1 MGLKR
6 LAYSASSHWRHHPG
20 EDSRN
25 GQSGSCTFTAKGKA
39 PVRRTNRLQ
48 ATPGSRRCFKTEVK
62 GPACMSRTLGG
73 SAMRPWLRLTLVT
86 MTVGG
91 GFTGVAI
98 SFQLLLSPQ
107 VRQPASF
114 VLTSVSLALF
124 AFVTFSGLLFVHNA
138 QRTRPM
144 VVAMAL
150 QVPRFSS
157 PLVAYK
163 LSAGFQLVVALMGG
177 RFNTSFSLGSDFQL
191 NLLQQLPWGAGVNLF
206 ALLMLWACGL
216 TNGEDISENCQT

>member
-1 MGLKR
+1 M
-6 LAYSASSHWRHHPG
+6 A
-20 EDSRN
+20 
-25 GQSGSCTFTAKGKA
+25 
-39 PVRRTNRLQ
+39 
-48 ATPGSRRCFKTEVK
+48 
-62 GPACMSRTLGG
+62 
-73 SAMRPWLRLTLVT
+73 
-86 MTVGG
+86 
-91 GFTGVAI
+91 
-98 SFQLLLSPQ
+98 
-107 VRQPASF
+107 
-114 VLTSVSLALF
+114 
-124 AFVTFSGLLFVHNA
+124 
-138 QRTRPM
+138 
-144 VVAMAL
+144 VAMAL

>member
-1 MGLKR
+1 
-6 LAYSASSHWRHHPG
+6 
-20 EDSRN
+20 
-25 GQSGSCTFTAKGKA
+25 
-39 PVRRTNRLQ
+39 
-48 ATPGSRRCFKTEVK
+48 
-62 GPACMSRTLGG
+62 
-73 SAMRPWLRLTLVT
+73 

-91 GFTGVAI
+91 GFTGLAI

-107 VRQPASF
+107 ARQPASF

-177 RFNTSFSLGSDFQL
+177 RFNTSFRVGSDFQL

-206 ALLMLWACGL
+206 ALLILILLLRCPEAPNEPPAVDGGVPSPL
-216 TNGEDISENCQT
+216 TVERAQSAATEAERSPAT